1 MISSLRRISLV
12 IGITLLLPA
21 ALVAEQPSRLTA
33 KIDES
38 DRVTL
43 PGTVHHLAT
52 AANDRGTVPD
62 STPLKRIQIQ
72 LKQSPAQQTAVRQL
86 IDDLHN
92 PTSPSFHQWLTP
104 DQFGKQFGPSDEDIA
119 TLTAWLT
126 GKGFNV
132 TKLNPGHQT
141 LEFEGTAGQF
151 RNAFHTEIHQY
162 AVGGRMHY
170 GNATDPQ
177 IPAALAPVFGGFSSL
192 NNFPLKPPTKTTGKA
207 TYNPQTSMS
216 TPINTPQDPWTLG
229 SPSTGYYFVVAPADF
244 AIQYDTKPLLTA
256 GNNGAGQTIAV
267 INISNVDAYYFNLY
281 RSLFGLPTIPLQVI
295 IDGTDPG
302 INGVNSP
309 DGSGAG
315 WASEAYLDIEMTS
328 ATAPG
333 AQIDLVIASDTALS
347 SGFNLAAEH
356 AVYNNIA
363 PVMSLSVESCEVY
376 NGTAQNQFLNGLW
389 QQAAAQGITVVVA
402 ASDSGSAGCD
412 DFDTQSYATQGQA
425 VNGWASTPYNIAVG
439 GTDFYYSDYAIGG
452 NTLATQVASYWTET
466 ASNNTPVASLK
477 SVIPEQPW
485 NNSQYGLDA
494 FNSYQYY
501 GTTNIVGGSGGASN
515 CGLTSSPCVGY
526 PKPAWQ
532 TGTGVPADSVRD
544 LPDVSLFAAN
554 GDNYS
559 YYPLCDSDGDCQ
571 PVGST
576 GSVQIDGAGGT
587 SASAPAFAGIMAL
600 INQKYGRQGQA
611 NYVLYP
617 LATQYPAA
625 FHDVT
630 VGSNTMPCNI
640 ATTPSGEKP
649 DGCITV
655 TNPITVVDQN
665 LGTGSVVEGAIG
677 SGTTREYNAGTGY
690 DLASGLGTIDANVLM
705 TDWNKVTF
713 AGTTTTLTPSSTS
726 FTHGTQIT
734 VSGAVTNS
742 LSTKPTGSV
751 ALMTTSTLP
760 SGAGLT
766 DFPLTSGAFSSTID
780 YLPGGSYNVYGRYS
794 GDTANASSTSTPVS
808 ITVTPETSATGLLV
822 VGSNSSA
829 YTVVNSG
836 GSVTYGEAINL
847 EGLPAPTADL
857 TAYLNCETNGGTCP
871 TFTSPTGT
879 ITFTDGSS
887 TLGSLG
893 LNSVGEANYDYDA
906 AIGSHT
912 VKAVYSGDAS
922 YSASTSSSSTFTVV
936 KDTPTLSVFSN
947 NQYSPN
953 GGPVVLSF
961 IVENSIA
968 ANAFETAPSGS
979 LSFSGGPST
988 MTTSASLAPSVDP
1001 STNASEGVATV
1012 TIPAGT
1018 AAGTYTITYSYPGDG
1033 NYNSTSAKYTLVIGS
1048 SSLLVSTTTATATA
1062 NTTSPSAGVNIN
1074 VTVTGQT
1081 GKATPTGIV
1090 YLFAGGNY
1098 VGGAYIATATSTT
1111 ATATIGVSSGS
1122 LITGTNVIAV
1132 EYIGD
1137 TNYQPSATTVTITNN
1152 LSDFSLTAATNT
1164 VGMAANQTLP
1174 FGDAILATAINGF
1187 TGTVNLTCSATGGLT
1202 CSLGSSSITVPTT
1215 ATTVNINSSA
1225 VSTPG
1230 TYTVTVVGT
1239 DSTGQY
1245 VHTVGIDVIVAS
1257 AVVANNAF
1265 TLTPAGSITIASPGA
1280 SGNTTITIAPTG
1292 TFTGTVALTCAV
1304 TASPTGATNIP
1315 TCALA
1320 PTSVVLTA
1328 STSATSVLT
1337 INTTPQTHG
1346 ELRIQ
1351 PTSWLAGMGG
1361 LLAAMATLGL
1371 FLLPSRR
1378 RRLPLLA
1385 LTLTAVLLLGNA
1397 LGCGSNSAPTGS
1409 GGLTGGTTTGP
1420 YTVTVTGTSGTTI
1433 ETTTVTV
1440 TVN

>member
-1 MISSLRRISLV
+1 
-12 IGITLLLPA
+12 
-21 ALVAEQPSRLTA
+21 
-33 KIDES
+33 
-38 DRVTL
+38 
-43 PGTVHHLAT
+43 
-52 AANDRGTVPD
+52 
-62 STPLKRIQIQ
+62 
-72 LKQSPAQQTAVRQL
+72 
-86 IDDLHN
+86 
-92 PTSPSFHQWLTP
+92 
-104 DQFGKQFGPSDEDIA
+104 
-119 TLTAWLT
+119 
-126 GKGFNV
+126 
-132 TKLNPGHQT
+132 
-141 LEFEGTAGQF
+141 
-151 RNAFHTEIHQY
+151 
-162 AVGGRMHY
+162 
-170 GNATDPQ
+170 
-177 IPAALAPVFGGFSSL
+177 
-192 NNFPLKPPTKTTGKA
+192 
-207 TYNPQTSMS
+207 
-216 TPINTPQDPWTLG
+216 
-229 SPSTGYYFVVAPADF
+229 
-244 AIQYDTKPLLTA
+244 
-256 GNNGAGQTIAV
+256 
-267 INISNVDAYYFNLY
+267 
-281 RSLFGLPTIPLQVI
+281 
-295 IDGTDPG
+295 
-302 INGVNSP
+302 
-309 DGSGAG
+309 
-315 WASEAYLDIEMTS
+315 
-328 ATAPG
+328 
-333 AQIDLVIASDTALS
+333 
-347 SGFNLAAEH
+347 
-356 AVYNNIA
+356 
-363 PVMSLSVESCEVY
+363 
-376 NGTAQNQFLNGLW
+376 
-389 QQAAAQGITVVVA
+389 
-402 ASDSGSAGCD
+402 
-412 DFDTQSYATQGQA
+412 
-425 VNGWASTPYNIAVG
+425 
-439 GTDFYYSDYAIGG
+439 
-452 NTLATQVASYWTET
+452 
-466 ASNNTPVASLK
+466 
-477 SVIPEQPW
+477 
-485 NNSQYGLDA
+485 
-494 FNSYQYY
+494 
-501 GTTNIVGGSGGASN
+501 
-515 CGLTSSPCVGY
+515 
-526 PKPAWQ
+526 
-532 TGTGVPADSVRD
+532 
-544 LPDVSLFAAN
+544 
-554 GDNYS
+554 
-559 YYPLCDSDGDCQ
+559 
-571 PVGST
+571 
-576 GSVQIDGAGGT
+576 
-587 SASAPAFAGIMAL
+587 MAL

-630 VGSNTMPCNI
+630 VGTNTMPCNI

-649 DGCITV
+649 DDCIAV
-655 TNPITVVDQN
+655 TNPITVADQN

-677 SGTTREYNAGTGY
+677 TGTTQEYKAGTGY

-726 FTHGTQIT
+726 FTHGTPVT

-766 DFPLTSGAFSSTID
+766 DFPLSSGAFSSTID
-780 YLPGGSYNVYGRYS
+780 YLPGGSYNIYGRYS

-822 VGSNSSA
+822 VGSNSTS
-829 YTVVNSG
+829 YTTVSSG
-836 GSVTYGEAINL
+836 SSVTYGEAINL

-857 TAYLNCETNGGTCP
+857 SAYLNCETNGGTCP
-871 TFTSPTGT
+871 VFTSPTGT
-879 ITFTDGSS
+879 ITFSDGST

-912 VKAVYSGDAS
+912 VKAAYSGDAS

-947 NQYSPN
+947 NQYSPS

-968 ANAFETAPSGS
+968 ANAFEAAPSGS

-988 MTTSASLAPSVDP
+988 MTTSATLAPSVDP
-1001 STNASEGVATV
+1001 GTNASEGVATV

-1062 NTTSPSAGVNIN
+1062 NTTSPSAGININ

-1098 VGGAYIATATSTT
+1098 ISGAYLATATSTT
-1111 ATATIGVSSGS
+1111 ATATIPVSSGS
-1122 LITGTNVIAV
+1122 LIAGTNVIAV

-1152 LSDFSLTAATNT
+1152 LPDFSMVPTATVVTATSSSAMDTINFASINGFASSLNLTCAATGGITCVFATNPTSLSAGGTATNT
-1164 VGMAANQTLP
+1164 LILDTAA
-1174 FGDAILATAINGF
+1174 A
-1187 TGTVNLTCSATGGLT
+1187 
-1202 CSLGSSSITVPTT
+1202 
-1215 ATTVNINSSA
+1215 
-1225 VSTPG
+1225 TPG
-1230 TYTVTVVGT
+1230 STNSVVVTAT

-1245 VHTVGIDVIVAS
+1245 VHTLGITVIAPAS
-1257 AVVANNAF
+1257 VIASNAF
-1265 TLTPAGSITIASPGA
+1265 TLTPASNITIASPGA

-1292 TFTGTVALTCAV
+1292 TFTGAVALTCAV
-1304 TASPTGATNIP
+1304 TASPTGASDIP

-1320 PTSVVLTA
+1320 PTSVTLTS

-1346 ELRIQ
+1346 SLRIQ

-1385 LTLTAVLLLGNA
+1385 LTLTAVVLLGNA
-1397 LGCGSNSAPTGS
+1397 LGCGNNSTPTGS
-1409 GGLTGGTTTGP
+1409 GGLTGGTTIGP
-1420 YTVTVTGTSGTTI
+1420 YTVTVTGTSGTII